1 MQDENPR
8 ILQELLDAQRES
20 TAVVLATIVRAR
32 GSVPRHSGTKML
44 VYADGR
50 TSGTIGGGEMEARV
64 IAAARTCLQNGR
76 PEIIDYALVDPGRG
90 DPGVCGGEV
99 EIYLEPYGAPATVL
113 VVGCGHVG
121 REVAALAHWLGY
133 RVLAYD
139 DRAGLATPE
148 QVPEA
153 DAYLTGDLAEVLQT
167 TAVTPN
173 TYIVVV
179 TRNVTVDL
187 ELLPV
192 LAGTPAPY
200 IGVMGSRRRWVHTRD
215 LLREGGMPE
224 DQLARFHSP
233 LGLELNAESPRE
245 IALSILAEIT
255 MLRREGTGE
264 RMHAAVDNHSTR
276 EQNP

>member
-8 ILQELLDAQRES
+8 ILQELLTAQRDT
-20 TAVVLATIVRAR
+20 TAVSLATIVKAR
-32 GSVPRHSGTKML
+32 GSVPRHVGTKML

-64 IAAARTCLQNGR
+64 VEAALECLQNGR
-76 PEIIDYALVDPGRG
+76 PQTIAYALVDPGRG

-113 VVGCGHVG
+113 VIGCGHVG
-121 REVAALAHWLGY
+121 REVAGLAHWLGY
-133 RVLAYD
+133 RVLVYD
-139 DRAGLATPE
+139 DRAELATPE
-148 QVPEA
+148 NIPDA
-153 DAYLTGDLAEVLQT
+153 DEYLTGDLAEVLQT

-173 TYIVVV
+173 TYIAVV
-179 TRNVTVDL
+179 TRNVTIDL

-192 LAGTPAPY
+192 LAQTPAPY
-200 IGVMGSRRRWVHTRD
+200 IGVMGSRRRWLHTRD
-215 LLREGGMPE
+215 LLRERGLP
-224 DQLARFHSP
+224 DADLNRFHSP

-245 IALSILAEIT
+245 IALSVLAEII

-264 RMHAAVDNHSTR
+264 RMHTAVQKQSTQS
-276 EQNP
+276 ETI